1 LLVRYR
7 GTDYS
12 VPTAYGHREVV
23 IRGYCGFQPR
33 PDRETGHLVHP
44 LGLTH

>member
-12 VPTAYGHREVV
+12 VPTAFGHREVL
-23 IRGYCGFQPR
+23 IRG
-33 PDRETGHLVHP
+33 
-44 LGLTH
+44 